1 MGQVSVE
8 IHTTISMCPQS
19 VFLILQM
26 RMHLSKLTR
35 FPVVRNKGEA
45 GWANGTGAVRAR
57 KTGGSAFYYCSG
69 CFYLLLLDRNR
80 LSKLPLQGV
89 MSPLPRF
96 PFPQPH
102 PSPRIV
108 LGRYRRYSYT
118 RLQSGFGPPWEDP
131 LSPASFPSASSSC
144 LFVSQGVLAQAS
156 PVCAHQR
163 YTTTTKP
170 GPACPATTSFPP
182 IHGPITVQH

>member
-8 IHTTISMCPQS
+8 IHTTVSMCPQS

-26 RMHLSKLTR
+26 SMHLSKLTR

-45 GWANGTGAVRAR
+45 GWAR

-69 CFYLLLLDRNR
+69 CFYLILLDRSS
-80 LSKLPLQGV
+80 LSKLPLPGV

-108 LGRYRRYSYT
+108 LGRCRRYSYT
-118 RLQSGFGPPWEDP
+118 RLQSGFGPLWEDP
-131 LSPASFPSASSSC
+131 PLPPASFPSASSSC

-156 PVCAHQR
+156 PVCAHQG

>member
-1 MGQVSVE
+1 MPSKCFSHFANEDALIQAHAVS
-8 IHTTISMCPQS
+8 S
-19 VFLILQM
+19 
-26 RMHLSKLTR
+26 
-35 FPVVRNKGEA
+35 GEEQRR
-45 GWANGTGAVRAR
+45 GWVGKWHESDKSQKNGRLG
-57 KTGGSAFYYCSG
+57 
-69 CFYLLLLDRNR
+69 LLLLFRVFLLATPRRNR

-108 LGRYRRYSYT
+108 LGRCRRYSYT